1 MNGNFLIML
10 SILPYQA
17 MRFPC
22 IIHYFYN
29 ILLGLEIYNCANTV
43 GVGIIGDKSSASFY
57 RSFLLSFSSCFY
69 FYIMLLTYIIL
80 YISVTLKCF
89 SENNKTERFCSVLLL
104 IFFRKNNSFIQL
116 NCNEVI
122 NRINNYENYDWYP
135 NTEVRIN

>member
-1 MNGNFLIML
+1 MYSPHLMNGNFLIML
-10 SILPYQA
+10 SILPYHA

-43 GVGIIGDKSSASFY
+43 GVGIIGGYKFSLFLQIG
-57 RSFLLSFSSCFY
+57 FLLSFFSCFY
-69 FYIMLLTYIIL
+69 FYIMLLIYIIL

-89 SENNKTERFCSVLLL
+89 LL
-104 IFFRKNNSFIQL
+104 IFLRKHNSFIQL

-122 NRINNYENYDWYP
+122 NRVNNYENYDWYP
-135 NTEVRIN
+135 NTEVRID